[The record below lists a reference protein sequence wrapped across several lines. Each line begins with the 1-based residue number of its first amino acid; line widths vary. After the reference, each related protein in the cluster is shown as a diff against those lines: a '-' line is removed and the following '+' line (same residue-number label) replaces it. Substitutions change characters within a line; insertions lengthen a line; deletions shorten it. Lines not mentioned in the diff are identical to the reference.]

1 MYGRWFCVITNL
13 VCIVPTTI
21 CFNKRMVV
29 DASLTAITG
38 LSSLLYHTNRLL
50 VHFDSEV
57 ALRNTDIVMA
67 NYLVFHTG
75 NMILYRSDP
84 KRFQIG
90 LLMIPFIVY
99 TAETS
104 IVVRLII
111 MGAYGGACFAYG
123 LKNLKMFVRKFI
135 FIGVFLI
142 ICEMIFFNFANH
154 WSQYYEWFHG
164 IHHIMAF
171 LAQSSF
177 ICGIYKNGVTDTQ
190 NCQIEGP
197 SIC

>member
-1 MYGRWFCVITNL
+1 ML
-13 VCIVPTTI
+13 
-21 CFNKRMVV
+21 V

-50 VHFDSEV
+50 IHFDNDV

-75 NMILYRSDP
+75 NMILYSSDP
-84 KRFQIG
+84 RRFQVG
-90 LLMIPFIVY
+90 LLLIPFIVY

-111 MGAYGGACFAYG
+111 MGSYGIVCFAYG
-123 LKNLKMFVRKFI
+123 LKYLKRYRKKYI
-135 FIGVFLI
+135 FSGIFLI

-154 WSQYYEWFHG
+154 WSLYYEWFHG
-164 IHHIMAF
+164 IHHILAF

-177 ICGIYKNGVTDTQ
+177 IYAIYKDGLTDTQ
-190 NCQIEGP
+190 NCQIEG
-197 SIC
+197 SCSC